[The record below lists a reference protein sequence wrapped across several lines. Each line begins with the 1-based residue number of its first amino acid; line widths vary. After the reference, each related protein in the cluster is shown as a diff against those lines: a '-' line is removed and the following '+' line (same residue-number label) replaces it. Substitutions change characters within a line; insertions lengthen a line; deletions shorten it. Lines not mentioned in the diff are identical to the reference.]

1 MTFFAIHTKRFLN
14 RFFSG
19 LFVHIMKVDY
29 NDMSNPDT
37 DKDNG
42 LLKKDNVV
50 KSISMFSI
58 SICAIVNKVVFLFCS
73 VLASNR

>member
-1 MTFFAIHTKRFLN
+1 
-14 RFFSG
+14 
-19 LFVHIMKVDY
+19 MKVDY

-58 SICAIVNKVVFLFCS
+58 SICAIVNKVVFLFFCS